1 MAHKPRLNK
10 VIALLEEGKPAFG
23 TFVSNGNLD
32 GLAHA
37 AGAGYD
43 FVFIENE
50 HVGMDFSQLRIS
62 FQFLLS
68 RGKIAAQGNL
78 QADPTP
84 FVRVA
89 PNTEEMNQWVLK
101 QTLDHGAY
109 GLLLPKLESVEAAR
123 AAVLACRYHQR
134 KGTDNPQGERGWS
147 PGAAANYWGL
157 SVPDYYE
164 SAGLWPLDQDGEVF
178 LIAICES
185 AEGVKNLPDI
195 LRQVK
200 GIGGVLAGPGDLS
213 VSMGVAGNG
222 RDPEVQDALLSVLA
236 TCKKFGVACGGV
248 AEMPEDVERQLEQ
261 GFQFFITSSQQSN
274 PTLSHAHKITGR

>member
-32 GLAHA
+32 GLAYA
-37 AGAGYD
+37 ANAGYD
-43 FVFIENE
+43 FIFVENE
-50 HVGMDFSQLRIS
+50 HVGMDFPQLRIS
-62 FQFLLS
+62 FQFLFS

-134 KGTDNPQGERGWS
+134 KGADSPQGERGWS
-147 PGAAANYWGL
+147 PTAAAHYWGL
-157 SVPDYYE
+157 SVPDYYDA
-164 SAGLWPLDQDGEVF
+164 AGLWPLDQDGEVF

-185 AEGVKNLPDI
+185 AKGVRNLPDI
-195 LRQVK
+195 LGQVK

-213 VSMGVAGNG
+213 VSMGAAGNG
-222 RDPEVQDALLSVLA
+222 RNPEVQEALLSILA

-248 AEMPEDVERQLEQ
+248 AETPEDVERQLEE
-261 GFQFFITSSQQSN
+261 GFQFFVTSSRQSN
-274 PTLSHAHKITGR
+274 PTLDHAHKITGR